1 MGFELP
7 CVSEALR
14 ITISTS
20 HSSALRKAPRTG
32 EGDRGSVGTVDERSG
47 SVVRGRGS
55 GRACMK
61 RKGSGIPRAGRGAGR
76 RDRKSTRLNS
86 SHGYISYAVFCL
98 KKKNHPQRA
107 QAVQ

>member
-1 MGFELP
+1 MGAFSVDP
-7 CVSEALR
+7 SECRIRLSQGYQAAVTCIRAALRERGFLR

-20 HSSALRKAPRTG
+20 HSSALRKPPRTG

-76 RDRKSTRLNS
+76 RHR
-86 SHGYISYAVFCL
+86 
-98 KKKNHPQRA
+98 QR
-107 QAVQ
+107 